1 MFENHTLCVTKQL
14 KFLLF
19 QCDFYMLRKHLTHY
33 SLKHS
38 SAASFM
44 QVVAENCSKELKEV
58 HYFSVTDQNIEVAH
72 WLFTMRV

>member
-19 QCDFYMLRKHLTHY
+19 QCGFYMLRKHLTHY

-44 QVVAENCSKELKEV
+44 QVAETCLKEV
-58 HYFSVTDQNIEVAH
+58 RYFSVTDQNKEVAH